1 MLMKK
6 GKKKKKLLR
15 IHQLFF
21 LIMLL
26 IVNSTAWFIYVN
38 TVENTMNVHVKA
50 WDVTFEAGDSEIV
63 DTIDVT
69 IDDLYPGMDNYTY
82 NLKAY
87 NRSEVSATVSYEL
100 LEINI
105 LGENTTTVEGRSD
118 KHESPVATDPTSSEL
133 ESSLNSD
140 YPFKITFG
148 LTNSLMNSG
157 NGSSTYSLNVVWPF
171 EQGDDEADTEW
182 GINASTY
189 KSTHPAEPSI
199 TLKIKI
205 KITQNAN

>member
-1 MLMKK
+1 MNKS
-6 GKKKKKLLR
+6 KKKKKFLK

-50 WDVTFEAGDSEIV
+50 WDVTFEAGDNEIT
-63 DTIDVT
+63 DTIDVVV
-69 IDDLYPGMDNYTY
+69 DDLYPGMDNYTY
-82 NLKAY
+82 NLQAY
-87 NRSEVSATVSYEL
+87 NRSEVTATVSYEL
-100 LEINI
+100 LEINV
-105 LGENTTTVEGRSD
+105 LGQSVVTVEGRA
-118 KHESPVATDPTSSEL
+118 ERNETPLATDPTSAEL
-133 ESSLNSD
+133 EADLGSE

-157 NGSSTYSLNVVWPF
+157 NGSATYSVNVVWPY

-189 KSTHPAEPSI
+189 KSTHPTEPSI

-205 KITQNAN
+205 KITQNAS